1 MSERIKLFTIGFSGK
16 SACYFF
22 TCLRRVGVRRVMDIR
37 LKNRSQLAGFAK
49 YPDLE
54 FFCHAVNDMEYLH
67 LPQLAPSQEI
77 LAAYKKEKGS
87 WADYERAYLALLADR
102 KPEAELSVEL
112 LDRSCLLCSEAS
124 PAHCHR
130 RLLAEYLIGKMG
142 EMEIIH
148 LE

>member
-1 MSERIKLFTIGFSGK
+1 MSEKIKLFTIGFSGK

-22 TCLRRVGVRRVMDIR
+22 TCLRRVGVRRVIDLR

-49 YPDLE
+49 SPELQ
-54 FFCHAVNDMEYLH
+54 FFLHAINDMDYLH
-67 LPQLAPSQEI
+67 LPQFAPSQNI
-77 LAAYKKEKGS
+77 LTAYKKEKGS
-87 WADYERAYLALLADR
+87 WADYERAYLALLAEQ
-102 KPEAELSVEL
+102 KPEAEFSTDL
-112 LDRSCLLCSEAS
+112 LDRSCLMCSEAS
-124 PAHCHR
+124 PEHCHR